1 MFNSSKNKYYEPNPF
16 TKNKNN
22 KFNKDMQKQIRQA
35 KNEKKNYKKTYKKK
49 GYELALLLIQ
59 SKNNVSYTDDSG
71 IIIIK
76 ENDLYIVECANGTLD
91 DEEKVRKVFSEYNE
105 VIDYLNKF
113 YNYEKIEEH
122 YKTCVNNIYNTVV
135 KNIYNTVGHY
145 VTFPDGS
152 QHYITFRRNYEGNFI
167 RREYYDWEEW

>member
-1 MFNSSKNKYYEPNPF
+1 MFNSGRNKYYESNPL

-35 KNEKKNYKKTYKKK
+35 KNEKKNYEKAYKKK
-49 GYELALLLIQ
+49 GYELALLLIR
-59 SKNNVSYTDDSG
+59 SKNNASYTDDSG
-71 IIIIK
+71 IMIIK
-76 ENDLYIVECANGTLD
+76 EDDLYIVECANGTLD

-105 VIDYLNKF
+105 VIDYLNEF
-113 YNYEKIEEH
+113 YDYEKIEEH
-122 YKTCVNNIYNTVV
+122 YKTCV

-152 QHYITFRRNYEGNFI
+152 QHYITFRRFYEGSFI
-167 RREYYDWEEW
+167 RREYYDFEEW